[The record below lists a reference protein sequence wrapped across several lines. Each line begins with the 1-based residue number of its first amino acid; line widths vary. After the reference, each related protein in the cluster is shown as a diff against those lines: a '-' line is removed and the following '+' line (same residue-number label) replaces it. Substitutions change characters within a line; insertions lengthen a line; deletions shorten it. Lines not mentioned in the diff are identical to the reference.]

1 MAQFKPGMKVVC
13 IDDDFS
19 MHPMIS
25 EHYKVLPKKDITYT
39 IRQVRPAG
47 AEGGILLDEIK
58 NPPIFFT
65 LYQGKLEPAFNP
77 IRFAP
82 LDELHSEEAE
92 KAVEEL
98 IKELDLVNI

>member
-1 MAQFKPGMKVVC
+1 MSFKVGQKIVC
-13 IDDDFS
+13 INGDFS
-19 MHPMIS
+19 MHPFIS
-25 EHYKVLPKKDITYT
+25 EHYKVLPVKDKTYT
-39 IRQVRPAG
+39 VRQVRPTG

-77 IRFAP
+77 KRFVP
-82 LDELHSEEAE
+82 LDEFYGEEAE

-98 IKELDLVNI
+98 LKEVDLVI